1 MPSQTKTKPR
11 PSPTTRAKVRTARWR
26 RDLKSRCKAADAATK
41 RADAAL
47 SAALDKF
54 ETDTAA
60 SRMFR
65 ERADT
70 WRTKP
75 RGNVHEWAEAHRV
88 IAQGPVPGRWVS
100 RPYQKPVL
108 EAITAKGVKGVLYV
122 AASQGGGKTE
132 ICLNAAGFH
141 MDADPSAVLLVEP
154 TLDMADAFSKDRLAP
169 MIAACDTLRG
179 KVKDP
184 KTRDSGNTTRHKV
197 YPGGHI
203 TMVGANSASGLA
215 MRPIRIVIFDEVDRY
230 PLSAGT
236 EGDPVKLAETR
247 TFAYDI
253 LGLARK
259 LFVTS
264 PGQKYG
270 RSDKLWAKTDQQEYM
285 VPCQDCGHRQVMKWS
300 QVHWDKDSD
309 GNHQPET
316 ATYSCEGCGVCWPDA
331 QRWDNVTNAP
341 AASPDGN
348 PYEAQAV
355 FKGWHGFRLPGLC
368 VLGSKLA
375 SYVEQWLD
383 AQGNPELLR
392 VFVNTVLCEW
402 EDIRGESVD
411 ETGIMARREDWSK
424 ILPKGTELPA
434 GVAVLTL
441 GVDVQKDRVE
451 YEVIGWGRGEESW
464 SIEYGKVY
472 GNVKEDASVLLD
484 LDRLLLD
491 RPFMHAK
498 GFPLYIRAAAVDT
511 GYATQAVYRYVK
523 PRLRRVLPNG
533 QPQFVFGVKGR
544 SEYGRPLWP
553 ETSASKRLKLSGRVN
568 LWTIGVD
575 AGKDQVMARL
585 SIAEPGPGYCHFPI
599 TRQAEYFKG
608 LTAEQCRVVRRAGI
622 DRRVWEDKV
631 KGAPNE
637 PFDLRVY
644 GYAAVVGLQSKPFLL
659 NLEAACI
666 AIENAE
672 DLMGGPVATGAAR
685 AVVAPKRRARRQRS
699 RGYEA

>member
-1 MPSQTKTKPR
+1 MQSQAKTKKQ
-11 PSPTTRAKVRTARWR
+11 PSPKAKGVRFK
-26 RDLKSRCKAADAATK
+26 RDLVTRRKAADEATK

-47 SAALDKF
+47 VAALNKF
-54 ETDTAA
+54 ETHPAA
-60 SRMFR
+60 TKLFR
-65 ERADT
+65 QRADT
-70 WRTKP
+70 WRVKV

-88 IAQGPVPGRWVS
+88 ISSGPVPGRWVS

-132 ICLNAAGFH
+132 ICLNAAGYH
-141 MDADPSAVLLVEP
+141 MDADPSTVLLVEP

-169 MIAACDTLRG
+169 MIAACDRLRA
-179 KVKDP
+179 KVQDP
-184 KTRDSGNTTRHKV
+184 KARDSGNTTRHKV

-215 MRPIRIVIFDEVDRY
+215 MRPIRLVIFDEVDRY

-247 TFAYDI
+247 TFAYEI

-264 PGQKYG
+264 PRRKHG
-270 RSDKLWAKTDQQEYM
+270 RSDKLWQKTDQCEYM
-285 VPCQDCGHRQVMKWS
+285 VPCSDCGHRQVMKWS
-300 QVHWDKDSD
+300 QVHWDKDND
-309 GNHQPET
+309 GEHCPET
-316 ATYSCEGCGVCWPDA
+316 ATYSCEGCGVVWSDA
-331 QRWDNVTNAP
+331 QRWDNISSAP
-341 AASPDGN
+341 AASPNGD
-348 PYEAQAV
+348 PYEAQAP
-355 FKGWHGFRLPGLC
+355 FKGWRGFRLPGLC
-368 VLGSKLA
+368 VLGSRL
-375 SYVEQWLD
+375 SSFVEQWLD

-402 EDIRGESVD
+402 EDIKGESVD
-411 ETGIMARREDWSK
+411 ETGIMSRREDWAK
-424 ILPKGTELPA
+424 LLPKGTQLPL

-464 SIEYGKVY
+464 SIEYGKLY

-484 LDRLLLD
+484 LDKLLD
-491 RPFMHAK
+491 RPFVHAK
-498 GFPLYIRAAAVDT
+498 GFPLFIRAAAVDT

-523 PRLRRVLPNG
+523 PRLRRALPNG
-533 QPQFVFGVKGR
+533 QPQFVFGIKGR

-553 ETSASKRLKLSGRVN
+553 ETSASKRLKLAGRVN
-568 LWTIGVD
+568 LWTLGVD

-585 SIAEPGPGYCHFPI
+585 SIAEPGPGYCHFDI
-599 TRQAEYFKG
+599 NRQADYFKG
-608 LTAEQCRVVRRAGI
+608 LTAEQCRMVRRAGI
-622 DRRVWEDKV
+622 DRRVWELKKV
-631 KGAPNE
+631 GQPNE
-637 PFDLRVY
+637 PFDIRVY
-644 GYAAVVGLQSKPFLL
+644 GYAALVGLQAKPFLL
-659 NLEAACI
+659 DLESACLAVEQAQDLSGSLKTKTKGATAA
-666 AIENAE
+666 
-672 DLMGGPVATGAAR
+672 PV
-685 AVVAPKRRARRQRS
+685 VVTKPRRTRRQRS